1 MLLTTLSFYFSKY
14 WTTTTDTKTKT
25 KHLSQNGNLLCD
37 GFQHNQGNQEGG
49 DVAYT
54 SVSDAYQYNHRNQ
67 EKDRVA

>member
-1 MLLTTLSFYFSKY
+1 MSLS
-14 WTTTTDTKTKT
+14 
-25 KHLSQNGNLLCD
+25 D